1 MALPKTVD
9 MFDNFKSDDDVEALL
24 LNTQL
29 FPVTDVTNNVGRGND
44 IQTGII
50 AIAFFFKYSETQPS
64 PEPISRIFDVMGR
77 FLKKKSIFFLRA
89 MLLNRGILN
98 TPS

>member
-9 MFDNFKSDDDVEALL
+9 MFDNFKSYYDIEALL

-29 FPVTDVTNNVGRGND
+29 FPVADVTNNIGRGSD

-50 AIAFFFKYSETQPS
+50 AIAFFFKYPATQPS
-64 PEPISRIFDVMGR
+64 PEPISRIFDVGGR
-77 FLKKKSIFFLRA
+77 FFRKKSIFFIRA
-89 MLLNRGILN
+89 ILLNRGI
-98 TPS
+98 